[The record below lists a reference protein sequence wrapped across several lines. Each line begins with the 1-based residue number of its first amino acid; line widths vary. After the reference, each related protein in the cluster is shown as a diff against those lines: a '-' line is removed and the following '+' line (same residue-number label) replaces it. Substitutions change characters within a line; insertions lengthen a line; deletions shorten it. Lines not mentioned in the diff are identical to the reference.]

1 MKFNRIADKLSN
13 VNISIKAKLTVM
25 ITILFFLITT
35 VMFNIMFSHAKNKA
49 LETTRENAADL
60 SRMTAFGIRAALDFR
75 LEEEILSVFQLSAQ
89 NEEVIYLVVTDNSD
103 EVIAAHN
110 LDTAKILQYDR
121 MNLNSES
128 FIGDSVIFI
137 KTPVNF
143 ENKQIGQLYLGYS
156 LISTNLQLGEVQL
169 GVLATSLV
177 FIFLGFLGSLAIG
190 RIIATPINKLVK
202 SFERVSEGDLKERAE
217 VKSSD
222 ELGKLS
228 ESFNAMVESLEFA
241 VSELATSNT
250 LIRESEQLYKELVA
264 KLPDFVILHRNQKIF
279 LVNDAIKEVMGYDN
293 EEVLGKNIFDFIAPE
308 SYEIVAEKNR
318 LRLDG
323 HEVEPFEIELITKHG
338 TKITGEIR
346 GSQIFYQREL
356 AVLNVIVN
364 VTERKKYELRLKE
377 MNNILEQKIAERTI
391 ELSDAINKL
400 QSEIQERIRT
410 EEKLKESEER
420 ALESSRLK
428 SEFVANMSH
437 EIRTPLNA
445 ILGFTSL
452 LAINVDDPRLNQYID
467 SIKAGGKNLL
477 TLIND
482 ILDLSKIEAG
492 RLDLNPEPVDL
503 RSFIEEIKNIFASKI
518 QEKLIDFRLRISE
531 DVPPTLILD
540 EVRIRQILF
549 NLIGNAVKFTEK
561 GAISLEVDN
570 LFTAGDRSKVD
581 LIISVTDTGIG
592 IPHEYQTVIFD
603 SFKQH
608 YNQTQRRYGGT
619 GLGLAITKRLVEMM
633 EGSISVE
640 SKFGEGSKFT
650 VIIKNVSASSVKRK
664 QDELTNVNKPF
675 FTFKNKKI
683 LIVDDVST
691 NCEMLAELFKPTDSE
706 IIFASNGIEAIEK
719 TNEYFPDMIIMDIRM
734 PRLDGNKAAQI
745 IKSDPATSSIP
756 IVAITASALKED
768 LEPEYLQYFAGYIIK
783 PVDIFY
789 LIGLSNKLIG
799 VELESDLSEETGTT
813 RSDSELKFTEKVS
826 VEDFNAV
833 IAMNVYPYHEK
844 AVKTKLLSDVISFA
858 EEIMVL
864 YKFCGAKVLENFSD
878 ELKFAANSFDIETIN
893 KCLDIFPVILE
904 DIKQKNQSL
913 PEDI

>member
-1 MKFNRIADKLSN
+1 MKFNRLAEKFSN
-13 VNISIKAKLTVM
+13 VNISIKAKLSVM

-35 VMFNIMFSHAKNKA
+35 VMFNIMFSHARLRA
-49 LETTRENAADL
+49 FETTKDNAEDL
-60 SRMTAFGIRAALDFR
+60 ARMTAFGIRAALDFR

-89 NEEVIYLVVTDNSD
+89 NEEVIYLVVEDLSG

-110 LDTAKILQYDR
+110 LDTAKLLQYSQ
-121 MNLNSES
+121 MNANNPAVK
-128 FIGDSVIFI
+128 GDSVIFI
-137 KTPVNF
+137 KSPVNF
-143 ENKQIGQLYLGYS
+143 DNKQIGQLYLGYS
-156 LISTNLQLGEVQL
+156 LVATNLQLDEVRL
-169 GVLATSLV
+169 GVLATSLI

-190 RIIATPINKLVK
+190 RVIAIPINKLVT

-217 VKSSD
+217 VKSTD

-241 VSELATSNT
+241 VSELGTSNT

-264 KLPDFVILHRNQKIF
+264 KLPDFVILHRDQKIF
-279 LVNDAIKEVMGYDN
+279 LVNDAIKDVMGYDN

-308 SYEIVAEKNR
+308 SYKIVDEKNR
-318 LRLDG
+318 SRLEG
-323 HEVEPFEIELITKHG
+323 HEVEPYEIELITKSG
-338 TKITGEIR
+338 SRITGEIR

-377 MNNILEQKIAERTI
+377 MNNILEQKIVERTM
-391 ELSDAINKL
+391 ELSEAITKL
-400 QSEIQERIRT
+400 QSEIQERIKT

-518 QEKLIDFRLRISE
+518 QEKLIDFNLRIAD

-549 NLIGNAVKFTEK
+549 NLIGNAVKFTER

-570 LFTAGDRSKVD
+570 LFKAGDRSKVD
-581 LIISVTDTGIG
+581 LIISVSDTGIG
-592 IPHEYQTVIFD
+592 IPPEYQSVIFD

-608 YNQTQRRYGGT
+608 HNQTQRRYGGT
-619 GLGLAITKRLVEMM
+619 GLGLAITKKLVEMM
-633 EGSISVE
+633 DGSISVD
-640 SKFGEGSKFT
+640 SSVGKGSKFT
-650 VIIKNVSASSVKRK
+650 VIIKNVSASSVKGK
-664 QDELTNVNKPF
+664 QNELTDVNKPF
-675 FTFKNKKI
+675 FTFNQKKI
-683 LIVDDVST
+683 LIVDDVPT
-691 NCEMLAELFKPTDSE
+691 NCEMLAELFKPTGSE
-706 IIFASNGIEAIEK
+706 IIFAANGIEAIER
-719 TNEYFPDMIIMDIRM
+719 TGGFLPDLIIMDIRM
-734 PRLDGNKAAQI
+734 PVLDGNKAAEI
-745 IKSDPATSSIP
+745 IKKDPKTASIP
-756 IVAITASALKED
+756 IIAITASALKED

-789 LIGLSNKLIG
+789 LISLSNRLIG
-799 VELESDLSEETGTT
+799 SELESDQMESVGTPDN
-813 RSDSELKFTEKVS
+813 DSQLRFTEKVS
-826 VEDFNAV
+826 VEDFNAM
-833 IAMNVYPYHEK
+833 IALKVYPHHEK

-858 EEIMVL
+858 EEIMEL
-864 YKFCGAKVLENFSD
+864 YKYCGAKVLENFSD

-893 KCLDIFPVILE
+893 KCLNLFPVILE
-904 DIKQKNQSL
+904 DVKQKNQSL
-913 PEDI
+913 PEDL